1 MQQLFI
7 YYYRSTVWASVLFTL
22 TLTGCNHHPKN
33 NMIPQQKITI
43 EYQEG
48 IDISHHQE
56 DIDWNELTPSNSNK
70 VFIIAKATEDKS
82 YQDPKFIQNY
92 KNICNAGF
100 QPGAYH
106 FLRFGSSSAKDQM
119 NNFIR
124 QIQAAQ
130 KLTDQIKLANN
141 ERIIALDVEE
151 SNGSDYSLVSS
162 VVEESVG
169 YLKEINI
176 TPFIYTRQNF
186 WDQHVK
192 TTPDIVKK
200 CPLWIARYRS
210 TPPSSNELPNGW
222 QEWKIWQYSST
233 GSVPGIQGN
242 VDLNKMQ
249 LQNQLQCSS

>member
-1 MQQLFI
+1 
-7 YYYRSTVWASVLFTL
+7 
-22 TLTGCNHHPKN
+22 
-33 NMIPQQKITI
+33 MISQQKIIT

-48 IDISHHQE
+48 IDISHHQG
-56 DIDWNELTPSNSNK
+56 DIDWNQLTPSNSNK
-70 VFIIAKATEDKS
+70 AFIIAKATEGKT

-92 KNICNAGF
+92 KNICTAGF

-119 NNFIR
+119 DNFIG
-124 QIQAAQ
+124 QIQKAQ
-130 KLTDQIKLANN
+130 ESTEQTKLANN
-141 ERIIALDVEE
+141 EPIIALDIEE
-151 SNGSDYSLVSS
+151 RDGSDYSLVSS

-192 TTPDIVKK
+192 NTPDIVKE
-200 CPLWIARYRS
+200 CPLWIARYRN

-222 QEWKIWQYSST
+222 KEWKIWQYSNT
-233 GSVPGIQGN
+233 GRVGGIQGN

-249 LQNQLQCSS
+249 CNG